1 MTATVTLNL
10 PTGMQIGL
18 ALEFPDE
25 TLKPLGARSLRS
37 VMTFSAGMGYIIAT
51 PLSTAIGRRPVVLIA
66 SATVTLMT
74 LWAAMAGNFYQL
86 MAATCVQG
94 ISGGATF
101 AVAILIIVDATFIH
115 ERPYAFAVFWAFGT
129 FFVNCLHMAL
139 PFFLKPSVLW
149 RPVYLAWCGGLL
161 AVFIISYCFIPETY
175 FIRPAVALN
184 GRVLVQSS
192 TEKVRIYDSWEA
204 VPCGPDCPHNHDE
217 TPGPSDWALR
227 RQIERAPGTQWES
240 GLVVYAQM
248 LLCMC
253 NPLLVWV
260 SLLSA
265 TILSGVIFTT
275 LMLEGHF
282 EHNLPH
288 DEVRMSGVYR
298 GAAAIIGSLLAIPAS
313 GPLISLSIRYFT
325 LRNGG
330 TRHAEVYLPGFR
342 ASGALERTLQVLL
355 AMGSSS
361 GGSAVLYYVS
371 YGLCMF
377 SYVSGRGGGRVVDH
391 RGVPAM
397 GVGVAGGAVLCAGH
411 GGVRHRN
418 QPHGVG
424 EEGGQCAVE
433 PRDSGA
439 GAGHRSACRADCVL
453 GQDGAAV
460 YPRKMERV
468 DQGGDSASVSV
479 NHLRPGEDRYIG
491 RENRGAGTPGAYY
504 VPAQGQYGPWHL
516 QVSFRVYTL
525 LPYLPYLP
533 RYLGTLSGCI
543 IHALFPTSFTVVVF
557 LVSSCCSPCGT
568 CQGQNH

>member
-1 MTATVTLNL
+1 MESPTSLKPIMSTDSESSDTASEAEPLPARPAASYVRPPMRPSTAPSEEISGSVFLISESGELLKLPIPSNSPRDPLAWTVKTRIAALVSVCIFSMTATVTLNL

-86 MAATCVQG
+86 MAATCIQG

-275 LMLEGHF
+275 LMLEEHF
-282 EHNLPH
+282 EHNLPR

-330 TRHAEVYLPGFR
+330 TRHAEVYLPGFVLPVL
-342 ASGALERTLQVLL
+342 SSALCQVLL

-377 SYVSGRGGGRVVDH
+377 SYVSGEVAVVLWIIEAF
-391 RGVPAM
+391 PPWA
-397 GVGVAGGAVLCAGH
+397 
-411 GGVRHRN
+411 
-418 QPHGVG
+418 
-424 EEGGQCAVE
+424 
-433 PRDSGA
+433 
-439 GAGHRSACRADCVL
+439 
-453 GQDGAAV
+453 
-460 YPRKMERV
+460 
-468 DQGGDSASVSV
+468 SASLAVQYFVRDMVAFGIGINLMAWVKKEV
-479 NHLRPGEDRYIG
+479 NVQSSLVILVLVLVIGALAVPIVFWGKTVRQYIHGKWSESTKGAIRPR
-491 RENRGAGTPGAYY
+491 
-504 VPAQGQYGPWHL
+504 
-516 QVSFRVYTL
+516 
-525 LPYLPYLP
+525 
-533 RYLGTLSGCI
+533 
-543 IHALFPTSFTVVVF
+543 
-557 LVSSCCSPCGT
+557 
-568 CQGQNH
+568 